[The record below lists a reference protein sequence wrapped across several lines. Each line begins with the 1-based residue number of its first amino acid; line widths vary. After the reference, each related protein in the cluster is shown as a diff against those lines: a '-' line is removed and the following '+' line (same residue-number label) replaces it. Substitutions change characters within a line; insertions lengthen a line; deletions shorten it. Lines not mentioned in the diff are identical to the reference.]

1 MADRRKLGRLPA
13 GVARRRADAG
23 AERHRSPGDCDRP
36 SPERH
41 SADPDHRCR
50 DQHLYIDGPVARD
63 RPADVARA
71 LCRRGNPWAAR
82 GGRRGGPMMRLRI
95 NGAEAEVAVA
105 TIAELLAEQG
115 IDPKAR
121 FLAVAVNGAVV
132 RPAEWPAAALAAG
145 DTVEIV
151 RPFQGG

>member
-1 MADRRKLGRLPA
+1 
-13 GVARRRADAG
+13 
-23 AERHRSPGDCDRP
+23 
-36 SPERH
+36 
-41 SADPDHRCR
+41 
-50 DQHLYIDGPVARD
+50 
-63 RPADVARA
+63 
-71 LCRRGNPWAAR
+71 
-82 GGRRGGPMMRLRI
+82 MMRLRI
-95 NGAEAEVAVA
+95 NGAEAEVAVV

-132 RPAEWPAAALAAG
+132 RRAEWQAAALTAG